1 MSENVPVSVIA
12 ARMSSESLRPLPAAS
27 VVRLMREM
35 IECLRQHL
43 RGPVTALF
51 DAVDDT
57 LFEMSEH
64 ATNGESQQ
72 RYFVSLRECR
82 RKRGELQEMLLLG
95 LGQARPAMADEPV
108 HPLYAQLSLV
118 APEDLEEDLAI
129 NGMATRT
136 AQRLSGP
143 LYTLTQRIGF
153 LLGDPLM
160 DGLSNPLGPL
170 RIGQVFGDAARDLD
184 VDLQTRLVIYKLFER
199 QVLGALEPAY
209 SEMNV
214 RLAAAGVLATLN
226 PRQTRE
232 ASRTR
237 SAPQSSTPRHVDMA
251 ASPATTT
258 ASLPPMSEASTVA
271 SSTTAAAAI
280 SQQERDLL
288 AALRVLLTRPS
299 TADTATSAPSGTDSA
314 TASAIPNPA
323 PESANAPSQMLEQAM
338 ARLCARSTDQPP
350 PPPRMLAAQLLAE
363 ARYAEHGLPPSPQQ
377 TATVDI
383 VGRVFDALSRDTTVP
398 QPMQPVMQTLLLPV
412 MRASL
417 QQPGMLAETAH
428 PLRQLLDLIVEQAI
442 GWCPRVDPQHA
453 LLDELQ
459 HSLRQIASSERVED
473 AERTIT
479 QLRGQLDIQRRRAE
493 LAEQRAVEATAGR
506 ERLWHARREV
516 HQTVSAILARAPAP
530 AWVSYLITHPWANCL
545 VLLWLRQGAQSTSYR
560 EAVQFA
566 ESLVWCVTAGTD
578 RVEQLRLRALLP
590 VMEVQLRQGL
600 STVAYQDN
608 EVRQLIGELQQFLHY
623 RMGEL
628 AAPVFLE
635 QEPPAARA
643 PGAIATDPA
652 AIEDQPQPQDVDAQL
667 LERIRALRPGTWFEF
682 GIADADLRE
691 RGRLSWVSPYSGR
704 CMFVN
709 RNGLKIAERRPEQL
723 ASEIEQGLS
732 SVLEDAN
739 LLKRALASVLAQL
752 RGEQPTAVR
761 SA

>member
-1 MSENVPVSVIA
+1 
-12 ARMSSESLRPLPAAS
+12 MSSDSLRPLPAAT
-27 VVRLMREM
+27 VLRLMREM

-43 RGPVTALF
+43 RSPVTALF

-57 LFEMSEH
+57 LFEMGEH
-64 ATNGESQQ
+64 ATNGELQQ

-82 RKRGELQEMLLLG
+82 RKRGQMQEMLLLG
-95 LGQARPAMADEPV
+95 LGQARPVVDEEPV

-118 APEDLEEDLAI
+118 APEDLEEDLAL

-153 LLGDPLM
+153 LLGDPHM
-160 DGLSNPLGPL
+160 DALTNPLGPL
-170 RIGQVFGDAARDLD
+170 RIGQVFREAARDLD

-209 SEMNV
+209 SDMNV

-226 PRQTRE
+226 PRQGRD
-232 ASRTR
+232 ASRPRAAQQPSMPVRR
-237 SAPQSSTPRHVDMA
+237 SEPVDAESSDSATSSPSQAGA
-251 ASPATTT
+251 A
-258 ASLPPMSEASTVA
+258 V
-271 SSTTAAAAI
+271 
-280 SQQERDLL
+280 SQHEHDLL
-288 AALRVLLTRPS
+288 AALRSLLTRPVDS
-299 TADTATSAPSGTDSA
+299 SAPANARSPATPEAGVPVSA
-314 TASAIPNPA
+314 TVPEPTASLV
-323 PESANAPSQMLEQAM
+323 LEHALSRLR
-338 ARLCARSTDQPP
+338 ARATDETL

-363 ARYAEHGLPPSPQQ
+363 ARYADTGAPPSPQQ

-383 VGRVFDALSRDTTVP
+383 VGRVFDALSRDTSVP
-398 QPMQPVMQTLLLPV
+398 RLMQPVMQTLLLPV

-417 QQPGMLAETAH
+417 QQPGMLAENAH

-442 GWCPRVDPQHA
+442 GWSPSVDPQHT
-453 LLDELQ
+453 LLDELRHSVQ
-459 HSLRQIASSERVED
+459 HIAASERSEEAD
-473 AERTIT
+473 RAIT
-479 QLRGQLDIQRRRAE
+479 QLRGQLDLQRRRAD

-530 AWVSYLITHPWANCL
+530 AWVRYLITHPWANCL
-545 VLLWLRQGAQSTSYR
+545 VLLWLRQGPDSTSYR

-600 STVAYQDN
+600 ATVAYQDS
-608 EVRQLIGELQQFLHY
+608 EVRQLVGELQQFLHY

-628 AAPVFLE
+628 AAPGFLE

-643 PGAIATDPA
+643 PGAIAADPA
-652 AIEDQPQPQDVDAQL
+652 AIEDQPQTHEVDVQL

-682 GIADADLRE
+682 GRADAERLE

-709 RNGLKIAERRPEQL
+709 RNGLKIAERKPEQL
-723 ASEIEQGLS
+723 AREIEQGLS
-732 SVLEDAN
+732 SVLEDTH

-752 RGEQPTAVR
+752 RGEKDQADAR